1 MDNNMEVE
9 DSIAISI
16 PISTTGRIMRRVIV
30 RRARLSKGVR
40 RDIIPIITIATRS
53 EITIKRLNIIITQ
66 ICNTPVQGWTMVMEG
81 RRIKGRML
89 IASINNTTRVAIT
102 RSRSIEESRSSTPR
116 TVMFGTDARIL
127 MNTSK
132 TMTMTT
138 ESTNIHH
145 RRRASRREEVLSL
158 RARMLLMVNR
168 INTIRNLATRNIP
181 LMDQS
186 HRITFRHC
194 VVTSLPTR

>member
-16 PISTTGRIMRRVIV
+16 PISTTGRIMQRVIV

-116 TVMFGTDARIL
+116 TVMFGTGARIL

-138 ESTNIHH
+138 ESTSIHH

-158 RARMLLMVNR
+158 RARMLLMANR